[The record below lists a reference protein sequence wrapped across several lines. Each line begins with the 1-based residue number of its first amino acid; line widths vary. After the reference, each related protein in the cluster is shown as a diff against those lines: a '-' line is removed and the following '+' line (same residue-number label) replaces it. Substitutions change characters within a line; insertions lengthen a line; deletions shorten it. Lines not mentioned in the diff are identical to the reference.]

1 MTFVSIKISTRLG
14 MGYGLVLLLM
24 AALMS
29 IAMNRLASVD
39 AVITHFSSVDMTLV
53 DTLPTASSKQDR
65 TKALAELKA
74 VTQDADAA
82 KLDIVSTRQGML
94 CLFLAAVLLSIGL
107 VYRMTQSI
115 MKPLENAIYIAETV
129 ASGDLSQE
137 FDTELGGDF
146 GRLLGSLGHME
157 DILTSLVERLQVS
170 TSAIAVASREI
181 AAGNND
187 LSKRTEDQ
195 AASLEQ
201 TAASMQELTETVKQT
216 AERAK
221 AANAL
226 AASTSGVAERGSKVV
241 GQVIQT
247 MNSISSS
254 SRKMVDIIEVIEGIA
269 FQTNI
274 LALNAAVEAA
284 RAGEQGRGFAVVA
297 SEVRSLAQRSAD
309 AAKEIKTL
317 IAGSVA
323 HVDNG
328 AVLVG
333 QAGQTMQEI
342 MQSVQQVTT
351 FLGEISIATS
361 EQSIGIAQVNQAVTH
376 MDQVT
381 QQNAALVEQAAAAA
395 SSLSDQAHNLQNVVS
410 EFKV

>member
-1 MTFVSIKISTRLG
+1 MTLVSWKISTRLG
-14 MGYGLVLLLM
+14 MGYGFVLLLM
-24 AALMS
+24 AALMA
-29 IAMNRLASVD
+29 IAMNRLADVD
-39 AVITHFSSVDMTLV
+39 AVMKHLTTVNVALV
-53 DTLPTASSKQDR
+53 DTLPAATPPPDR
-65 TKALAELKA
+65 TKVLAELKA
-74 VTQDADAA
+74 VTQEVDVA
-82 KLDIVSTRQGML
+82 KHDIVSTRQEIL
-94 CLFLAAVLLSIGL
+94 VLFLAAVLLSLGL
-107 VYRMTQSI
+107 VYRTTQSI

-129 ASGDLSQE
+129 ASGDLSQDFE
-137 FDTELGGDF
+137 TELGGDF

-157 DILTSLVERLQVS
+157 DILTSLVERLQAS
-170 TSAIAVASREI
+170 TSAITLASQEI

-201 TAASMQELTETVKQT
+201 TAASMQELTETVRQT

-221 AANAL
+221 AANTL
-226 AASTSGVAERGSKVV
+226 AASTSGVAERGSQVV

-247 MNSISSS
+247 MDSISSS
-254 SRKMVDIIEVIEGIA
+254 SRKMVDIIEVIEGIS

-309 AAKEIKTL
+309 AAKEIKAL

-333 QAGQTMQEI
+333 QAGQAMHEI
-342 MQSVQQVTT
+342 MQSVQQVTS
-351 FLGEISIATS
+351 FLGEISVATA
-361 EQSIGIAQVNQAVTH
+361 EQSIGIAEVNQAVTH